1 MDNASG
7 AVLVSTNAERTE
19 AGFGARARARASRRA
34 GSATARARGME
45 AHPRVSGN
53 AARVLDDRPGPPGGA
68 RLETYLTALRPRADM
83 CDARPD
89 DAASA
94 PTRAVRE
101 VDEPAVYPDTAR
113 HVVAVAIAPPAEHD
127 MSVGTRIRRERAPRF
142 ALDSLSQSPSVRD
155 SSPRAAS
162 SSPRRFTRSM
172 WARNRLERRFGRDRK
187 NMQLVSS
194 EQNEQKNKKRRKKY
208 FETDY
213 PIPSRTRLIPALNY
227 SSDTESSTANPAAT
241 PPSSLVAAF
250 VRSRWP
256 PCALRVTVSPT
267 RTYPP

>member
-1 MDNASG
+1 
-7 AVLVSTNAERTE
+7 
-19 AGFGARARARASRRA
+19 
-34 GSATARARGME
+34 
-45 AHPRVSGN
+45 
-53 AARVLDDRPGPPGGA
+53 
-68 RLETYLTALRPRADM
+68 M

-142 ALDSLSQSPSVRD
+142 ALDPLSQSPF
-155 SSPRAAS
+155 PFAT
-162 SSPRRFTRSM
+162 RRRVIIATCRLFTRAM
-172 WARNRLERRFGRDRK
+172 WARNRRTPFRSGQEKQEKICDCLPVK
-187 NMQLVSS
+187 QKK
-194 EQNEQKNKKRRKKY
+194 QNQEILCK
-208 FETDY
+208 E
-213 PIPSRTRLIPALNY
+213 TRLIIHESRTSHQAPYY
-227 SSDTESSTANPAAT
+227 SSRTESSTANPAAT